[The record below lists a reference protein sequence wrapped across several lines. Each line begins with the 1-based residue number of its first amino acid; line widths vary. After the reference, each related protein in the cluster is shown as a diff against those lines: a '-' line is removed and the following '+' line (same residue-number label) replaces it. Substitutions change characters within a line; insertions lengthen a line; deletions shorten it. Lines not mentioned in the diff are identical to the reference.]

1 MRCYRLT
8 EDSGEMLG
16 PMAMGI
22 AWPPTVSYMFFYLA
36 YWSSRG
42 EWAKLVEYVEGLL
55 MDINT
60 KRSLVRNNFKSFY

>member
-1 MRCYRLT
+1 
-8 EDSGEMLG
+8 MLG